1 MRGDK
6 EYPIS
11 RMIGL
16 YRKRLDAFRGYVEKN
31 GFDGAL
37 VVNSENIYYLTGS
50 PFVIGSSGGKL
61 LYVSKEGTDS
71 LIVTGLDYDEA
82 HDKVKDVELVKIGRG
97 EKLFDRLKKVA
108 GKRLG
113 FEENFVSSSQ
123 KDSLKKDYELKPLK
137 GVLEKMRAVKD
148 AGEVARIEESQKAAE
163 RALEKASKVFKEG
176 MSELDIASELEY
188 NLRREGAESYAF
200 ECLVASGYRGAYTH
214 GMPTK
219 KKVGGGEPVVMDFG
233 VKVSGYCSDM
243 TRTVFFG
250 KPKDELAKIY
260 GVVLQSQE
268 AALRAA
274 EPGMKGKDLDAVARH
289 IIEGEGYGQY
299 FGHGL
304 GHGVGIAV
312 HEEPGVRP
320 SAEEE
325 LVPWNVVTIEPGIYL
340 PKHGGVRI
348 EDMVLITEKG
358 SRDLTGFS
366 KELMMY

>member
-6 EYPIS
+6 DYPIA
-11 RMIGL
+11 RMRGL
-16 YRKRLDAFRGYVEKN
+16 YRKRLDGLRAYVEKN
-31 GFDGAL
+31 GLDGAL
-37 VVNSENIYYLTGS
+37 VINSENIYYLTGS

-61 LYVSKEGTDS
+61 LYVSREGTDS
-71 LIVTGLDYDEA
+71 LILSALDYDEA
-82 HDKVKDVELVKIGRG
+82 HDRVKDVELVKVGWG
-97 EKLFDRLKKVA
+97 EKLFDRLKRVA
-108 GKRLG
+108 GKRLA
-113 FEENFVSSSQ
+113 FEENFVSSSLR
-123 KDSLKKDYELKPLK
+123 DSLKKNYELKPLK

-148 AGEVARIEESQKAAE
+148 AGEVAKIEESQKAAE

-176 MSELDIASELEY
+176 MSELEIASELEY

-200 ECLVASGYRGAYTH
+200 ECLVASGQRGAYTH

-250 KPKDELAKIY
+250 KPKDEMAKIY
-260 GVVLQSQE
+260 SVVLESQE
-268 AALRAA
+268 AALRASR
-274 EPGMKGKDLDAVARH
+274 PGIKGRELDAVARR

-312 HEEPGVRP
+312 HEEPSVRP

-325 LVPWNVVTIEPGIYL
+325 LVPWNVVTIEPGIYI
-340 PKHGGVRI
+340 PKLGGVRI

-366 KELMMY
+366 KELLIF